1 MGGQESAEPIGGE
14 SGGISAPPAAHTAG
28 GAVGAE
34 GGGGGR
40 QRQYLAAKR
49 PGCVQD
55 IKKRRERERRSNL
68 IY

>member
-34 GGGGGR
+34 GGGGR

>member
-34 GGGGGR
+34 GGGGE
-40 QRQYLAAKR
+40 AASV
-49 PGCVQD
+49 PGCQETGLCT
-55 IKKRRERERRSNL
+55 RYQETEREGEEK
-68 IY
+68 